1 MIPIG
6 PDGLEIVRTPE
17 KVTPEKQTIE
27 RETLQKWIPMKKDL
41 VEKDLLA
48 DDDDG
53 NRSLTTSISY
63 TAKC

>member
-1 MIPIG
+1 MIPVG

-17 KVTPEKQTIE
+17 KVTPEKETI
-27 RETLQKWIPMKKDL
+27 QKQKPVKKDL

-53 NRSLTTSISY
+53 GEASVAIDL
-63 TAKC
+63 